1 MNDLEFILEVKN
13 MNKINNIC
21 KDLNIDYSN
30 LIKGRT
36 KKENIEKVA
45 DILENE
51 IVRLYSLI
59 LLKRRKKYGK

>member
-1 MNDLEFILEVKN
+1 MDDLEFILEVKN

-30 LIKGRT
+30 LIKGKS